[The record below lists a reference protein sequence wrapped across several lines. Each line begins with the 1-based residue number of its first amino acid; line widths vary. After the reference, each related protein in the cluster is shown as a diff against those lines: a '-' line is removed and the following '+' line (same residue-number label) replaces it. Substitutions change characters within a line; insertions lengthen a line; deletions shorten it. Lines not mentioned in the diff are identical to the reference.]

1 VTGKIDAV
9 GREKDPHSVAGA
21 NRKRLLSGLCRADAW
36 NWIMSSNDAK
46 KGGGHSRAV
55 RLEAQLRANLKKRKE
70 QARARA
76 RGADAQPRDTK
87 DAASDGGEE

>member
-1 VTGKIDAV
+1 M
-9 GREKDPHSVAGA
+9 
-21 NRKRLLSGLCRADAW
+21 
-36 NWIMSSNDAK
+36 MSSNDAK

-76 RGADAQPRDTK
+76 RGADAQPRDAK
-87 DAASDGGEE
+87 DAAPDGGEE